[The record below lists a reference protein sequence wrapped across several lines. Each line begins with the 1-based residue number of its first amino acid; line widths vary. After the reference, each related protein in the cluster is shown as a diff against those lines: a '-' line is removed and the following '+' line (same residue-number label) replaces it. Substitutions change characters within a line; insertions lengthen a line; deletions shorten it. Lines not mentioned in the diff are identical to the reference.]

1 MNRKGFGIPRCMMGF
16 DFRKIHNKHIGDLDV
31 MDDMAK
37 NPSPLS
43 TPQVPPPVEAHTP
56 PVTYPEDV
64 EETL

>member
-1 MNRKGFGIPRCMMGF
+1 
-16 DFRKIHNKHIGDLDV
+16 
-31 MDDMAK
+31 MAK